1 VPSAQEVFFS
11 TFLEQ
16 AVTVIEQGRLREASV
31 HLEVL
36 QQTEALRSALFSSVS
51 HGLRTPLSTMKAS
64 ATSLLQETVQWDP
77 EAQRSFALAITR
89 EVDRL
94 DGIVENLLDMTRIES
109 GHLRLEKVWYPLDE
123 LAQDVISQMQPLLG
137 EREVSIVSPENLAPV
152 EIDVVQL
159 EQVMTNLLENAIRYT
174 PGGSPIEVT
183 IQARE
188 EELLVN
194 VADHGP
200 GIPLPER
207 EHIFDKFYRLCGTRD
222 ATGHAPGMGLGLA
235 ICQGIIQ
242 AHGGQI
248 WVQEHEGGGAL
259 FSFTLPCQKIEESG
273 IDE

>member
-1 VPSAQEVFFS
+1 
-11 TFLEQ
+11 
-16 AVTVIEQGRLREASV
+16 
-31 HLEVL
+31 
-36 QQTEALRSALFSSVS
+36 
-51 HGLRTPLSTMKAS
+51 LRTPLATMKAS

-123 LAQDVISQMQPLLG
+123 LAQDVVSQMQPLLG

-259 FSFTLPCQKIEESG
+259 FSFTLPCQKIEESS